1 MEVKEVKEIKEVEDK
16 TSLVQF
22 RMGDSSV
29 PLLPLRH
36 RHPQLPVLPFPQQIF
51 LAVRVACSAA
61 ILGVALA
68 FSPVGFAQ
76 INSAENKSA
85 EAAKSQDAALAL
97 SHDLSGVWMQYRDGD
112 VPGTP
117 GMNGV
122 NERFRPPLT
131 PWGQAKVE
139 SAQALQ
145 GAKAVAGKEDNS
157 ALRCEPSG
165 PPQVLILPNPW
176 EIVQI
181 PGRVLMFFEEQH
193 IWREIWTD
201 GRPLPKDPDPSW
213 LGYSVGHWEG
223 DTLVVET
230 VGFNDKEWVDLYGNP
245 RTPTTHLTERYRR
258 LNHDTLE
265 QQIIIEDPR
274 VFTKPWVSPPKLHK
288 LEPGWEIAEWF
299 CVLDEN
305 QGYDEV
311 VRKPAG
317 VAPTP
322 K

>member
-1 MEVKEVKEIKEVEDK
+1 VRGTREIEEVKDAEEVKEVKNR
-16 TSLVQF
+16 TSRGWLSLADFFASLHSFPSFSLRPSVSFAFLVATIGF
-22 RMGDSSV
+22 S
-29 PLLPLRH
+29 
-36 RHPQLPVLPFPQQIF
+36 
-51 LAVRVACSAA
+51 LA
-61 ILGVALA
+61 
-68 FSPVGFAQ
+68 GFAQ
-76 INSAENKSA
+76 FKSEINQPPKTTPA
-85 EAAKSQDAALAL
+85 QDAPSTL

-122 NERFRPPLT
+122 NEHFRPPLT
-131 PWGQAKVE
+131 PWGQAKFDAAKPL
-139 SAQALQ
+139 S
-145 GAKAVAGKEDNS
+145 GAKAVAGQEDNS

-165 PPQVLILPNPW
+165 PPQVLVLPNPW

-223 DTLVVET
+223 DTFVVET

-245 RTPTTHLTERYRR
+245 RTSTTRLTERYRR

-265 QQIIIEDPR
+265 QQIIIDDPR
-274 VFTKPWVSPPKLHK
+274 VYSKAWVSPPKLHK
-288 LEPGWEIAEWF
+288 LEPGWELAEWF

-305 QGYDEV
+305 KDYDEV

-317 VAPTP
+317 VAPAP
-322 K
+322 GK